1 MRSSRGLVGMACLV
15 GASTTW
21 TAGPSATDTV
31 EFEGHGPVAPAENGV
46 LAHRTDP
53 IIGNDPRGGSE

>member
-1 MRSSRGLVGMACLV
+1 MACLV